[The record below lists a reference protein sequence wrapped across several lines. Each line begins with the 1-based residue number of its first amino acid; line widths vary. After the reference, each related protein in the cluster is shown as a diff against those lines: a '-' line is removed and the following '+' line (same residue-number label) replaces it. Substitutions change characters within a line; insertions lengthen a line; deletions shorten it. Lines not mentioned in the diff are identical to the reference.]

1 MSCAPPPW
9 EPELAATPQKT
20 RPDGANAA
28 KPEPHFVPGALFSG
42 ASWQAWRSEAPLN
55 KCGQAR
61 MQIGCSEELISECE
75 PVQKQEKRQNHPQ
88 HWGFFGS
95 SHSQTNP
102 LFFLSKPSSQST
114 KSQLPIRVGEH
125 WSFLREKR
133 KERPHFLLLLLRP
146 LQTASACPPLG
157 GHQMSSHLVF

>member
-102 LFFLSKPSSQST
+102 LFFYRSPVPKALRVNCPFVLGST
-114 KSQLPIRVGEH
+114 GHFYVKK
-125 WSFLREKR
+125 EKR
-133 KERPHFLLLLLRP
+133 DL
-146 LQTASACPPLG
+146 T
-157 GHQMSSHLVF
+157 SSSSS